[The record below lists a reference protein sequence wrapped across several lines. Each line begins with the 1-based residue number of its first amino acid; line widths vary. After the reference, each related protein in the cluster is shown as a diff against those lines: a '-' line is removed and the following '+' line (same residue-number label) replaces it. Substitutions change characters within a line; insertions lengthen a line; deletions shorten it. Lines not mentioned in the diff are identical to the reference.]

1 MLLGVAE
8 DVRDGGEGTSVATG
22 WLEAS
27 LGGVAVVVGCGGGP
41 LVLGAGGLA
50 ASAGVVLAPVL
61 PEAGEEAPSDVA
73 GMVPEPK
80 GVAVLRGVVKME
92 VAAGVL
98 AEVAW
103 TGKVLC
109 VRWVVG
115 PEEMVPVV
123 GVAAAAGVAVGVAVA
138 VAVAVGVGVGVSE
151 GLARAR
157 VEPRAT
163 AEVAVVDG
171 AAGPVDVASVVAGV
185 ELGAGVLTEEG
196 GRVVDVCGVAE
207 AGRGEVKAEVRVLPL
222 E

>member
-1 MLLGVAE
+1 M
-8 DVRDGGEGTSVATG
+8 
-22 WLEAS
+22 
-27 LGGVAVVVGCGGGP
+27 VVGCGGGP

-50 ASAGVVLAPVL
+50 ASAGVVLALVL

-115 PEEMVPVV
+115 PEEMMPVV
-123 GVAAAAGVAVGVAVA
+123 GVAAAAGVA

-157 VEPRAT
+157 VEPRST

-185 ELGAGVLTEEG
+185 ELGARVLTEEG
-196 GRVVDVCGVAE
+196 GRVVDVCSGAE

>member
-1 MLLGVAE
+1 M
-8 DVRDGGEGTSVATG
+8 
-22 WLEAS
+22 
-27 LGGVAVVVGCGGGP
+27 VVGCGGGP

-50 ASAGVVLAPVL
+50 ASAGVVLALVL

-115 PEEMVPVV
+115 PEEMMPVV
-123 GVAAAAGVAVGVAVA
+123 GVPAAAG
-138 VAVAVGVGVGVSE
+138 VGVGVGVSE

-157 VEPRAT
+157 VEPRST

-171 AAGPVDVASVVAGV
+171 AAGPVDVASLVAGV
-185 ELGAGVLTEEG
+185 ELGARVLTEEG
-196 GRVVDVCGVAE
+196 GRVVDVCSGAE

>member
-1 MLLGVAE
+1 M
-8 DVRDGGEGTSVATG
+8 
-22 WLEAS
+22 
-27 LGGVAVVVGCGGGP
+27 VVGCGGGP

-50 ASAGVVLAPVL
+50 ASAGVVLALVL

-115 PEEMVPVV
+115 PEEMMPV
-123 GVAAAAGVAVGVAVA
+123 
-138 VAVAVGVGVGVSE
+138 VGVGVSE

-157 VEPRAT
+157 VEPRST

-185 ELGAGVLTEEG
+185 ELGARVLTEEG
-196 GRVVDVCGVAE
+196 GRVVDVCSGAE

>member
-1 MLLGVAE
+1 M
-8 DVRDGGEGTSVATG
+8 
-22 WLEAS
+22 
-27 LGGVAVVVGCGGGP
+27 VVGCGGGP

-50 ASAGVVLAPVL
+50 ASAGVVLALVL

-115 PEEMVPVV
+115 PEEMMPVV
-123 GVAAAAGVAVGVAVA
+123 GVAAAAG
-138 VAVAVGVGVGVSE
+138 VGVGVGVSE

-157 VEPRAT
+157 VEPRST

-185 ELGAGVLTEEG
+185 ELGARVLTEEG
-196 GRVVDVCGVAE
+196 GRVVDVCSGAE
-207 AGRGEVKAEVRVLPL
+207 APPTPASFLHSKAQALRGTQGKRLT
-222 E
+222 

>member
-1 MLLGVAE
+1 M
-8 DVRDGGEGTSVATG
+8 
-22 WLEAS
+22 
-27 LGGVAVVVGCGGGP
+27 VVGCGGGP

-50 ASAGVVLAPVL
+50 ASAGVVLALVL

-115 PEEMVPVV
+115 PEELMPVV
-123 GVAAAAGVAVGVAVA
+123 GVAAAAG

-157 VEPRAT
+157 VEPRST

-171 AAGPVDVASVVAGV
+171 AAGPVDVASLVAGV
-185 ELGAGVLTEEG
+185 ELGARVLTEEG
-196 GRVVDVCGVAE
+196 GRVVDVCSGAE

>member
-1 MLLGVAE
+1 M
-8 DVRDGGEGTSVATG
+8 
-22 WLEAS
+22 
-27 LGGVAVVVGCGGGP
+27 VVGCGGGP

-50 ASAGVVLAPVL
+50 ASAGVVLALVL

-115 PEEMVPVV
+115 PEEMMPVV
-123 GVAAAAGVAVGVAVA
+123 GVAMAVP
-138 VAVAVGVGVGVSE
+138 VGVGVGVSE

-157 VEPRAT
+157 VEPRST

-185 ELGAGVLTEEG
+185 ELGARVLTEEG
-196 GRVVDVCGVAE
+196 GRVVDVCSGAE

>member
-1 MLLGVAE
+1 
-8 DVRDGGEGTSVATG
+8 
-22 WLEAS
+22 
-27 LGGVAVVVGCGGGP
+27 VVVGCGGGP

-50 ASAGVVLAPVL
+50 ASAGVVLALVL

-115 PEEMVPVV
+115 PEEMMPVV
-123 GVAAAAGVAVGVAVA
+123 GVAAAAGVAVA

-157 VEPRAT
+157 VEPRST

-185 ELGAGVLTEEG
+185 ELGARVLTEEG
-196 GRVVDVCGVAE
+196 GRVVDVCSGAE

>member
-123 GVAAAAGVAVGVAVA
+123 GVAAAAGVAVAVDVAVA
-138 VAVAVGVGVGVSE
+138 VAVGVGVSE

>member
-1 MLLGVAE
+1 M
-8 DVRDGGEGTSVATG
+8 
-22 WLEAS
+22 
-27 LGGVAVVVGCGGGP
+27 VVGCGGGP

-50 ASAGVVLAPVL
+50 ASAGVVLALVL

-115 PEEMVPVV
+115 PEEMMPVV
-123 GVAAAAGVAVGVAVA
+123 GVAAAAGVA

-157 VEPRAT
+157 VEPRST

-171 AAGPVDVASVVAGV
+171 AAGPVDVASLVAGV
-185 ELGAGVLTEEG
+185 ELGARVLTEEG
-196 GRVVDVCGVAE
+196 GRVVDVCSGAE

>member
-1 MLLGVAE
+1 M
-8 DVRDGGEGTSVATG
+8 
-22 WLEAS
+22 
-27 LGGVAVVVGCGGGP
+27 VVGCGGGP

-50 ASAGVVLAPVL
+50 ASAGVVLALVL

-115 PEEMVPVV
+115 PEEMMPVV
-123 GVAAAAGVAVGVAVA
+123 GVAVAAG

-157 VEPRAT
+157 VEPRST

-185 ELGAGVLTEEG
+185 ELGARVLTEEG
-196 GRVVDVCGVAE
+196 GRVVDVCSGAE

>member
-1 MLLGVAE
+1 M
-8 DVRDGGEGTSVATG
+8 
-22 WLEAS
+22 
-27 LGGVAVVVGCGGGP
+27 VVGCGGGP

-50 ASAGVVLAPVL
+50 ASAGVVLALVL

-115 PEEMVPVV
+115 PEEMMPVV
-123 GVAAAAGVAVGVAVA
+123 GVAAAAGLA

-157 VEPRAT
+157 VEPRST

-171 AAGPVDVASVVAGV
+171 AAGPVDVASLVAGV
-185 ELGAGVLTEEG
+185 ELGARVLTEEG
-196 GRVVDVCGVAE
+196 GRVVDVCSGAE

>member
-1 MLLGVAE
+1 M
-8 DVRDGGEGTSVATG
+8 
-22 WLEAS
+22 
-27 LGGVAVVVGCGGGP
+27 VVGCGGGP

-50 ASAGVVLAPVL
+50 VSAGVVLALVL

-115 PEEMVPVV
+115 PEEMMPVV
-123 GVAAAAGVAVGVAVA
+123 GVAAAAG

-157 VEPRAT
+157 VEPRST

-171 AAGPVDVASVVAGV
+171 AAGPVDVASLVAGV
-185 ELGAGVLTEEG
+185 ELGARVLTEEG
-196 GRVVDVCGVAE
+196 GRVVDVCSGAE

>member
-1 MLLGVAE
+1 
-8 DVRDGGEGTSVATG
+8 
-22 WLEAS
+22 
-27 LGGVAVVVGCGGGP
+27 
-41 LVLGAGGLA
+41 
-50 ASAGVVLAPVL
+50 
-61 PEAGEEAPSDVA
+61 
-73 GMVPEPK
+73 
-80 GVAVLRGVVKME
+80 ME

-123 GVAAAAGVAVGVAVA
+123 GVAAAAGVGVGVG

>member
-1 MLLGVAE
+1 M
-8 DVRDGGEGTSVATG
+8 
-22 WLEAS
+22 
-27 LGGVAVVVGCGGGP
+27 VVGCGGGP

-50 ASAGVVLAPVL
+50 ASAGVVLALVL

-115 PEEMVPVV
+115 PEEMMPVV
-123 GVAAAAGVAVGVAVA
+123 GVAAT
-138 VAVAVGVGVGVSE
+138 VAVGVGVGVSE

-157 VEPRAT
+157 VEPRST

-185 ELGAGVLTEEG
+185 ELGARVLTEEG
-196 GRVVDVCGVAE
+196 GRVVDVCSGAE

>member
-1 MLLGVAE
+1 M
-8 DVRDGGEGTSVATG
+8 
-22 WLEAS
+22 
-27 LGGVAVVVGCGGGP
+27 VVGCGGGP

-50 ASAGVVLAPVL
+50 ASAGVVLALVL

-115 PEEMVPVV
+115 PEEMMPVV
-123 GVAAAAGVAVGVAVA
+123 GVAAAAG

-157 VEPRAT
+157 VEPRST

-171 AAGPVDVASVVAGV
+171 AAGPVDVASLVAGV
-185 ELGAGVLTEEG
+185 ELGARVLTEEG
-196 GRVVDVCGVAE
+196 GRVVDVCSGAE

>member
-1 MLLGVAE
+1 M
-8 DVRDGGEGTSVATG
+8 
-22 WLEAS
+22 
-27 LGGVAVVVGCGGGP
+27 VVGCGGGP

-50 ASAGVVLAPVL
+50 ASAGVVLALVL

-115 PEEMVPVV
+115 PEEMMPVV
-123 GVAAAAGVAVGVAVA
+123 GVA

-157 VEPRAT
+157 VEPRST

-185 ELGAGVLTEEG
+185 ELGARVLTEEG
-196 GRVVDVCGVAE
+196 GRVVDVCSGAE

>member
-1 MLLGVAE
+1 M
-8 DVRDGGEGTSVATG
+8 
-22 WLEAS
+22 
-27 LGGVAVVVGCGGGP
+27 
-41 LVLGAGGLA
+41 LGAGELA
-50 ASAGVVLAPVL
+50 ASAGVVLALVL

-115 PEEMVPVV
+115 PEEMMPVV
-123 GVAAAAGVAVGVAVA
+123 GVAAAAGVAVG
-138 VAVAVGVGVGVSE
+138 VGVGVGVSE

-157 VEPRAT
+157 VEPRST

-171 AAGPVDVASVVAGV
+171 AAGPVDVASVVVGV
-185 ELGAGVLTEEG
+185 ELGARVLTEEG
-196 GRVVDVCGVAE
+196 GRVVDVCSGAE